1 LPKSLG
7 RNQNAGRLVTEEL
20 WRRVRR
26 RVRTG
31 PLYRWRFTGRTPDR
45 LLVVPPDLRLADPT
59 LAQEIYYGHFQF
71 SGNVVDTGG
80 VSPFQL
86 DVSNEG
92 WVKALHG
99 FRWLRHLR
107 AAGTELSSANA
118 RALVNDWIRQH
129 GSRMTGVAWEPGTVA
144 KRIIAWLQYSAFL
157 LGNADANFHRSFL
170 KSLAVQVRYLRATV
184 GEMPPGKERVRARV
198 ALAFVALALPSSAAG
213 LRNAARH
220 LDAELDL
227 QILPDGGHISR
238 NPLVLLELLADLLP
252 LRHIYANQSAT
263 PPASL
268 LASIDR
274 MMPALR
280 AFRHR
285 DGSIAR
291 FNGMGVTI
299 HERVSAILRL
309 DDAGAAPLLH
319 APHSGYD
326 RLELGQ
332 TVVIADTGSPPPSVA
347 STSAHAGC
355 LSFELS
361 SGRQCFIIN
370 CGVDSYGPRELR
382 PLARATAAHSTATLN
397 ETSQARFMYSNTV
410 QGIIGAPLTS
420 TPTHVEC
427 TRIDRNGT
435 QGFVASHNAYE
446 AKFGIRHEREMQLST
461 NGNIVDGV
469 DRFFGKD
476 GMTILADGKD
486 HATIRFHIHPAIRTE
501 QGRNGEIF
509 LLGQA
514 GECWVFNSFDSY
526 PLLEESVFF
535 ASTSGARRTSQI
547 VISTLLSKTPV
558 LRWQFVRET
567 QETKASDT

>member
-1 LPKSLG
+1 M
-7 RNQNAGRLVTEEL
+7 
-20 WRRVRR
+20 
-26 RVRTG
+26 G

-45 LLVVPPDLRLADPT
+45 LLVVPPDLRLSDPT
-59 LAQEIYYGHFQF
+59 LAQEIYYGRFQF
-71 SGNVVDTGG
+71 SGHVVDSGG

-86 DVSNEG
+86 NVSNRG

-107 AAGTELSSANA
+107 AAGTDLSSANA
-118 RALVNDWIRQH
+118 RALVGDWIKQH

-157 LGNADANFHRSFL
+157 LGNADTNFQRLFL
-170 KSLAVQVRYLRATV
+170 KNLAVQVRYLRATV
-184 GEMPPGKERVRARV
+184 GEMPPGKERVRARI

-252 LRHIYANQSAT
+252 LRHVYANQSAV
-263 PPASL
+263 PPPSL
-268 LASIDR
+268 IASIDR

-280 AFRHR
+280 AFRHQ
-285 DGSIAR
+285 DGSVAR

-299 HERVSAILRL
+299 HERVAAILRL
-309 DDAGAAPLLH
+309 DDAAAGPLLH

-326 RLELGQ
+326 RLELGH
-332 TVVIADTGSPPPSVA
+332 TVVVADTGAPPPSAA

-361 SGRQCFIIN
+361 SGRQCFIVN
-370 CGVDSYGPRELR
+370 CGVDSYGPQDLR

-397 ETSQARFMYSNTV
+397 ETSQARFAYSNTV
-410 QGIIGAPLTS
+410 QGIVGAPLTG
-420 TPTHVEC
+420 TPTHIEC
-427 TRIDRNGT
+427 RRIDQPGM
-435 QGFVASHNAYE
+435 QGFIASHNAYE
-446 AKFGIRHEREMQLST
+446 ARFGILHEREMQLSA
-461 NGNIVDGV
+461 NGNVLHGI
-469 DRFFGKD
+469 DRFSGKD

-486 HATIRFHIHPAIRTE
+486 QVTIRFHIHPLVKTE
-501 QGRNGEIF
+501 QGRSGEIY
-509 LLGQA
+509 LLGQS
-514 GECWVFNSFDSY
+514 GECWLFTSPDSY
-526 PLLEESVFF
+526 PSLEESIFF

-547 VISTLLSKTPV
+547 VISALLSKTPI
-558 LRWQFVRET
+558 LRWRLVRET
-567 QETKASDT
+567 QETAAPEA

>member
-1 LPKSLG
+1 MAKSLG
-7 RNQNAGRLVTEEL
+7 RNQNVGRLVTEEL

-45 LLVVPPDLRLADPT
+45 LIVVPPDLRLADPT

-71 SGNVVDTGG
+71 SGHVVDTGG

-86 DVSNEG
+86 EVANRG

-107 AAGTELSSANA
+107 AAGTDLSSANA

-129 GSRMTGVAWEPGTVA
+129 GSRMTGIAWEPGTVA
-144 KRIIAWLQYSAFL
+144 KRIIAWLQYSEFL
-157 LGNADANFHRSFL
+157 LGNAEANFHRAFL
-170 KSLAVQVRYLRATV
+170 KNLAIQVRYLRAAV
-184 GEMPPGKERVRARV
+184 VEMPRDKERLRARI
-198 ALAFVALALPSSAAG
+198 ALTFVALALPSSAAG

-220 LDAELDL
+220 LDAELDF

-252 LRHIYANQSAT
+252 LRQVYANQSAT
-263 PPASL
+263 PPAGL
-268 LASIDR
+268 LTSIDR

-280 AFRHR
+280 ALRHR

-291 FNGMGVTI
+291 LNGMGVTI
-299 HERVSAILRL
+299 HERVAAILRH
-309 DDAGAAPLLH
+309 DDTGAASLLH

-332 TVVIADTGSPPPSVA
+332 TVVISDTGSPPPSA
-347 STSAHAGC
+347 ISTSAHAGC

-370 CGVDSYGPRELR
+370 CGVDSYGPSDLR

-397 ETSQARFMYSNTV
+397 ETSQARFVHSNTV
-410 QGIIGAPLTS
+410 RGLIGAPLTN
-420 TPTHVEC
+420 TPTHVESR
-427 TRIDRNGT
+427 RIDQAGM
-435 QGFVASHNAYE
+435 QGFIASHNAYE
-446 AKFGIRHEREMQLST
+446 TKFGIRHEREMQLSA
-461 NGNIVDGV
+461 NGNVIDGV

-486 HATIRFHIHPAIRTE
+486 HVTLRFHVHPAIQIE
-501 QGRNGEIF
+501 QGSSGEIF
-509 LLGQA
+509 LLGQS
-514 GECWVFNSFDSY
+514 GECWVFTSLDSY
-526 PLLEESVFF
+526 PLVEESVFF
-535 ASTSGARRTSQI
+535 ANTSGARRTSQI
-547 VISTLLSKTPV
+547 VISALLSKTPV
-558 LRWQFVRET
+558 LRWRLMRET
-567 QETKASDT
+567 QEAAAGT